1 MNRNPFQSPVINLGS
16 TSTSR
21 RAVLGGI
28 LGGAAVWG
36 LAACGSD
43 GGSSGSS
50 VKLPPKFSPGADPEA
65 WETAYEEVIQGAMEE
80 GELVAMFGATTA
92 AAEEQIRDE
101 FAKRYGI
108 KFTLV
113 PGSTDEV
120 TNRVLAEASQGVH
133 TVDLAA
139 QGPSGIERVVAAGI
153 LAPLMPELIIPD
165 VVDRSKD
172 WRVDYVP
179 WTEEDVEGKYVTY
192 YGLNVSRNVSRIYYN
207 TSVSKEDVDSVKSW
221 QDFLDPK
228 WKGRLAI
235 YDISEAAAA
244 TRTATW
250 TRLGKDYW
258 QQLMETQDVAVWADG
273 ADTNFTNSILNGDQ
287 EVALVSGGA
296 EGAMID
302 AIDQGLPIAE
312 WPITLEEG
320 SAAAFQGLLGI
331 LANAPHPNA
340 AKLYINWLLSKEG
353 ATVYNALTNKPLV
366 HLRSDVPQGSLSDEL
381 WDRANNLDISL
392 LEKPNSPEYRQ
403 ESDDATAFWTGIYEE
418 LGITPA
424 A

>member
-1 MNRNPFQSPVINLGS
+1 MKNRPVPSRQFDLGPVL
-16 TSTSR
+16 SR
-21 RAVLGGI
+21 RAMLGG
-28 LGGAAVWG
+28 LAGGAAMLT
-36 LAACGSD
+36 LAACG
-43 GGSSGSS
+43 GSAGNAAETS
-50 VKLPPKFSPGADPEA
+50 VSLPPTFSPGANPQEWERAYAQVIEA
-65 WETAYEEVIQGAMEE
+65 ARGE

-92 AAEEQIRDE
+92 AAEEQIRGE
-101 FAKRYGI
+101 FTKRYGI

-120 TNRVLAEASQGVH
+120 TNRVLAETSQGVH

-139 QGPSGIERVVAAGI
+139 QGPSGIKRVVAAKI
-153 LAPLMPELIIPD
+153 LAPLLPELVIPD
-165 VVDRSKD
+165 VQDRSKN
-172 WRVDYVP
+172 WRVNYVP
-179 WTEEDVEGKYVTY
+179 WTEEDVEGRYITY

-207 TSVSKEDVDSVKSW
+207 TGVSQADVDSVKSW

-228 WKGRLAI
+228 WKGRLGI

-250 TRLGKDYW
+250 SRLGHDYW
-258 QQLMETQDVAVWADG
+258 DQLMRTQDVAVWSAG
-273 ADTNFTNSILNGDQ
+273 ADTNFTNAILNRDQ
-287 EVALVSGGA
+287 DVALVSGGA

-312 WPITLEEG
+312 WPVTLKEG

-366 HLRSDVPQGSLSDEL
+366 HLRSDAPQGALSDEL
-381 WDRANNLDISL
+381 WNRANTLDAAL
-392 LEKPNSPEYRQ
+392 VEEPNSEKYRR
-403 ESDDATAFWTGIYEE
+403 ESDEATEFWTSIYQQM
-418 LGITPA
+418 GITPA

>member
-1 MNRNPFQSPVINLGS
+1 M
-16 TSTSR
+16 
-21 RAVLGGI
+21 A
-28 LGGAAVWG
+28 
-36 LAACGSD
+36 LAACGS
-43 GGSSGSS
+43 GSSGGSPS
-50 VKLPPKFSPGADPEA
+50 GLKLPPAFSPGANPAA
-65 WETAYEEVIQGAMEE
+65 WEKEYEEVIEAAKKE

-92 AAEEQIRDE
+92 AAEEDIRKE
-101 FAKRYGI
+101 FTKRYGI

-120 TNRVLAEASQGVH
+120 TNRVLAETSQGVH

-139 QGPSGIERVVAAGI
+139 QGPSGIERVVQAGI
-153 LAPLMPELIIPD
+153 LAPLVPEFVIPD
-165 VVDRSKD
+165 VQDRSD
-172 WRVDYVP
+172 PNIWRLNYIP
-179 WTEEDVEGKYVTY
+179 WTEEDVQGKYVTY

-207 TSVSKEDVDSVKSW
+207 TSISKEEVDSVKSW
-221 QDFLDPK
+221 KDFLDPK

-250 TRLGKDYW
+250 SRLGKDYW
-258 QQLMETQDVAVWADG
+258 EELMRNQKVQVWADG
-273 ADTNFTNSILNGDQ
+273 ADTNFTNAILNGDQ

-312 WPITLEEG
+312 WPVTLAEG

-353 ATVYNALTNKPLV
+353 ATVYNGLTKKPLV
-366 HLRSDVPQGSLSDEL
+366 HLRKDVPQGALTDEL
-381 WDRANNLDISL
+381 WDRANTLDTSL
-392 LEKPNSPEYRQ
+392 VVKPNSEKYRA
-403 ESDDATAFWTGIYEE
+403 ESDEATEFWQGIYKE
-418 LGITPA
+418 LKITPA